1 MAESVSVG
9 SQSVGGAQKDT
20 GDRLCQF
27 LGGGPFLGKR
37 KCEFKKAASGGTC
50 VPWEGGQGSERVCD
64 VGRRVGR
71 GPVDPARLCESRGT
85 YLPPQLLLRSVHPA
99 PHGRARLSPA
109 TSFLGLEKPPAL
121 GTRKLRARTRISGPA
136 RTDDARAD
144 DTRTTQAPRTVAS
157 GRGGPSAA
165 RRGRSSGFERNAVL
179 RGEGNPRS
187 PRDGTMNLLPCNP
200 HGNGLLYAGFNQD
213 HGETPGPAPWQ

>member
-1 MAESVSVG
+1 MGESVSVG

-20 GDRLCQF
+20 GDRLCRF

-71 GPVDPARLCESRGT
+71 GPVDPARLCESQGT
-85 YLPPQLLLRSVHPA
+85 SLPPQLLLRSVHPA

-109 TSFLGLEKPPAL
+109 TSFPGLESLWRLERANCA
-121 GTRKLRARTRISGPA
+121 RARAPAGPRALTTHALTTHA
-136 RTDDARAD
+136 RRK
-144 DTRTTQAPRTVAS
+144 PL
-157 GRGGPSAA
+157 GPSLPAA
-165 RRGRSSGFERNAVL
+165 AAL
-179 RGEGNPRS
+179 A
-187 PRDGTMNLLPCNP
+187 PRDGVDRRFLSGMRC
-200 HGNGLLYAGFNQD
+200 
-213 HGETPGPAPWQ
+213 